1 MAKKT
6 KSRWEVIKPILVI
19 FILTACAIMLFYGF
33 KEPGVQ
39 LTDTQIQVKGMYGL
53 EIDFTDIKDVT
64 LIEKSMR
71 EIGIGTRTNGFGGMG
86 STLKGNFK
94 SADLGKHM
102 LFVNADASPTIR
114 IARKSDADIYISF
127 KDSKKT
133 ETFFSELSR
142 ESLYSQ

>member
-1 MAKKT
+1 MTKKT
-6 KSRWEVIKPILVI
+6 KSRWEVIKPIFVI
-19 FILTACAIMLFYGF
+19 IILTVCAIMLLYGF
-33 KEPGVQ
+33 KEPSIK
-39 LTDTQIQVKGMYGL
+39 LTDKQIQINGMYGL
-53 EIDFTDIKDVT
+53 EIDFTDVKDVT

-94 SADLGKHM
+94 SADLGKHI

-114 IARKSDADIYISF
+114 IARKSDVDIYISF

-133 ETFFSELSR
+133 ENLFSGLSK
-142 ESLYSQ
+142 E

>member
-102 LFVNADASPTIR
+102 LFVMRTHR
-114 IARKSDADIYISF
+114 QRY
-127 KDSKKT
+127 
-133 ETFFSELSR
+133 ESR
-142 ESLYSQ
+142 ERVMLTSISASRTAKKPRLFFLS